1 MIVLISSVCVAS
13 LISGGIRIGGQEH
26 FYMETQSVLVVPV
39 GEEMEFDVYISTQW
53 PALIQVQKRCFSY
66 VYS

>member
-1 MIVLISSVCVAS
+1 
-13 LISGGIRIGGQEH
+13 
-26 FYMETQSVLVVPV
+26 METQSVLVVPV